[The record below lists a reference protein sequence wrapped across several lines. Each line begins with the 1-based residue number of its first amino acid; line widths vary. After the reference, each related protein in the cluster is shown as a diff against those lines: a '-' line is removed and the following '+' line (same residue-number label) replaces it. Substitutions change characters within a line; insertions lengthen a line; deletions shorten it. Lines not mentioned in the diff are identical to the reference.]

1 MKGVA
6 LVTGASGGIGR
17 SIALRLALD
26 GYAVAVHCYRNEQ
39 KAYAVCEEIRALG
52 GVAEVFVCDIT
63 DADAVDFMV
72 NEICRTMGAVSVL
85 VNNAGIAQ
93 QKLFTDISVEE
104 WHGMMAVHVDG
115 AFYTCRAVL
124 PDMIRAHCGSIV
136 NISSMWG
143 QTGGSCEVHYSAAK
157 AALIGLTKALAK
169 EVGPAGIRVNCVAP
183 GVIQTEMLAE
193 LSRETLNDLAEETPL
208 CRLGTPEDVAAAVSF
223 LASDGAGFITGQVL
237 APNGGIV
244 I

>member
-17 SIALRLALD
+17 AIALRLADD
-26 GYAVAVHCYRNEQ
+26 GYAVAVHCYRNEH
-39 KAYAVCEEIRALG
+39 KAQEVRDEILAIG
-52 GVAEVFVCDIT
+52 GRAEVFVCDIT
-63 DADAVDFMV
+63 DADAVDYMV
-72 NEICRTMGAVSVL
+72 NEICRSLGCVTVL

-93 QKLFTDISVEE
+93 QKLFTDLSVDE
-104 WHGMMAVHVDG
+104 WQRMMAVHVDG
-115 AFYTCRAVL
+115 AFYTGRAVL
-124 PDMIRAHCGSIV
+124 PDMIRAHSGSIV
-136 NISSMWG
+136 NVSSMWG
-143 QTGGSCEVHYSAAK
+143 QTGGSCEVHYSTAK

-193 LSRETLNDLAEETPL
+193 FSRETLNDLAEETPL

-223 LASDGAGFITGQVL
+223 LVSDGAGFITGQVL

>member
-6 LVTGASGGIGR
+6 LITGASGGIGGA
-17 SIALRLALD
+17 IALRLAQD

-39 KAYAVCEEIRALG
+39 KAQAICEEIRAFG

-72 NEICRTMGAVSVL
+72 NEICRTLGCVTVL

-93 QKLFTDISVEE
+93 QKLFTDLSVDE
-104 WHGMMAVHVDG
+104 WQRMMAIHVDG

-124 PDMIRAHCGSIV
+124 PDMIRAHSGSIV

-143 QTGGSCEVHYSAAK
+143 QTGGSCEVHYSTAK

-183 GVIQTEMLAE
+183 GVIRTDMLAE
-193 LSRETLNDLAEETPL
+193 LSRETLNDLEEETPL
-208 CRLGTPEDVAAAVSF
+208 CRLGTPNDVAAAVSF
-223 LASDGAGFITGQVL
+223 LISDGAGFITGQVL

>member
-17 SIALRLALD
+17 AIAVALARD
-26 GYAVAVHCYRNEQ
+26 GYTIAVHCYRNEQ
-39 KAYAVCEEIRALG
+39 KAQEVCDEITAMG
-52 GVAEVFVCDIT
+52 GTAEVFVCDIT
-63 DADAVDFMV
+63 DADAVDYMV
-72 NEICRTMGAVSVL
+72 NEIGRTLGCVTVL

-93 QKLFTDISVEE
+93 QKLFTDLSVDE
-104 WHGMMAVHVDG
+104 WQQMMAVHVDG
-115 AFYTCRAVL
+115 AFYACRAVL
-124 PDMIRAHCGSIV
+124 PDMIRAHSGAIV
-136 NISSMWG
+136 NVSSMWG
-143 QTGGSCEVHYSAAK
+143 QTGGSCEVHYSTAK

-183 GVIQTEMLAE
+183 GVIRTEMLAE
-193 LSRETLNDLAEETPL
+193 LSRDTLNDLEEETPL
-208 CRLGTPEDVAAAVSF
+208 CRLGTPEDVAAAVAF
-223 LASDGAGFITGQVL
+223 LVSDGAGFITGQVL

>member
-17 SIALRLALD
+17 AIALQLARD
-26 GYAVAVHCYRNEQ
+26 GYAVAVHCYRNEA
-39 KAYAVCEEIRALG
+39 KAQAVCDEIRALG
-52 GVAEVFVCDIT
+52 VDAGVYVCDIT
-63 DADAVDFMV
+63 DAAAVSAMAEDI
-72 NEICRTMGAVSVL
+72 ICTLGRISVL

-93 QKLFTDISVEE
+93 QKLFTDLTAEE
-104 WHGMMAVHVDG
+104 WRYMMAVHVDG
-115 AFYTCRAVL
+115 AFYACRAVL
-124 PDMIRAHCGSIV
+124 PDMIRRHGGTIV

-143 QTGGSCEVHYSAAK
+143 QTGGSCEVHYSTAK

-183 GVIQTEMLAE
+183 GVIQTEMLAAFAAE
-193 LSRETLNDLAEETPL
+193 DLDALTDETPL
-208 CRLGTPEDVAAAVSF
+208 CRLGTPEDVANAVSF
-223 LASDGAGFITGQVL
+223 LVSDGAAFITGQVL
-237 APNGGIV
+237 APNGGFV

>member
-17 SIALRLALD
+17 AVALALARD
-26 GYAVAVHCYRNEQ
+26 GYAVALHCFRNEK
-39 KAYAVCEEIRALG
+39 KATEVREEILALG
-52 GVAEVFVCDIT
+52 GSAEVFVCDIT
-63 DADAVDFMV
+63 DADAVDYMV
-72 NEICRTMGAVSVL
+72 NEICRILGCVTVL

-93 QKLFTDISVEE
+93 QKLFTDLSVEE
-104 WHGMMAVHVDG
+104 WQQMMAVHVDG
-115 AFYTCRAVL
+115 SFYACRAVL
-124 PDMIRAHCGSIV
+124 PDMIRAHSGVIV

-143 QTGGSCEVHYSAAK
+143 QTGSSCEVHYSTAK

-183 GVIQTEMLAE
+183 GVIRTEMLAE
-193 LSRETLNDLAEETPL
+193 LSRETLNDLEEETPL
-208 CRLGTPEDVAAAVSF
+208 CRLGTPDDVAHAVAF
-223 LASDGAGFITGQVL
+223 LVSDKAGFITGQVL

>member
-6 LVTGASGGIGR
+6 LVTGASGGIGGA
-17 SIALRLALD
+17 IALQLARD
-26 GYAVAVHCYRNEQ
+26 GYAVAVHCHRNIE
-39 KAYAVCEEIRALG
+39 KAQAVCDDIVAMGGRAA
-52 GVAEVFVCDIT
+52 VYVCDV
-63 DADAVDFMV
+63 ADA
-72 NEICRTMGAVSVL
+72 EAVSNMIEKIDRSLGCVTVL

-93 QKLFTDISVEE
+93 QKLFSDLSVDE
-104 WHGMMAVHVDG
+104 WRRMMAVHVDG
-115 AFYTCRAVL
+115 AFHTCRAVL
-124 PDMIRAHCGSIV
+124 PSMIHAHSGVIV

-169 EVGPAGIRVNCVAP
+169 EVGPAGVRVNCVSP
-183 GVIQTEMLAE
+183 GVIRTEMLAE
-193 LSRETLNDLAEETPL
+193 LSQETLDELADEAPL
-208 CRLGTPEDVAAAVSF
+208 CRLGTPEDVAHAVSF
-223 LASDGAGFITGQVL
+223 LVSDRAAFITGQVL

>member
-17 SIALRLALD
+17 AIALRLADD
-26 GYAVAVHCYRNEQ
+26 GYAVAVHCYRNEH
-39 KAYAVCEEIRALG
+39 KAQEVRDEILAIG
-52 GVAEVFVCDIT
+52 GQAEVFVCDIT
-63 DADAVDFMV
+63 DADAVDYMV
-72 NEICRTMGAVSVL
+72 NEICRSLGCVTVL

-93 QKLFTDISVEE
+93 QKLFTDLSVDE
-104 WHGMMAVHVDG
+104 WQRLMAVHVDG
-115 AFYTCRAVL
+115 AFYTGRAVL
-124 PDMIRAHCGSIV
+124 PDMIRAHSGSIV
-136 NISSMWG
+136 NVSSMWG
-143 QTGGSCEVHYSAAK
+143 QTGGSCEVHYSTAK

-193 LSRETLNDLAEETPL
+193 FSRETLNDLAEETPL

-223 LASDGAGFITGQVL
+223 LVSDGAGFITGQVL

>member
-17 SIALRLALD
+17 AVALALARD
-26 GYAVAVHCYRNEQ
+26 GYAIAVHCHRHEER
-39 KAYAVCEEIRALG
+39 ALAVREEIIALG
-52 GVAEVFVCDIT
+52 GTAEVFVCDIT
-63 DADAVDFMV
+63 DADAVDYMV
-72 NEICRTMGAVSVL
+72 NEICRTLGCVTVL
-85 VNNAGIAQ
+85 VNNAGFAQ
-93 QKLFTDISVEE
+93 QKLFTDLSVGE
-104 WHGMMAVHVDG
+104 WQQMMAVHVDG
-115 AFYTCRAVL
+115 AFYACRAVL
-124 PDMIRAHCGSIV
+124 PDMIRAHSGSII

-143 QTGGSCEVHYSAAK
+143 QTGGSCEVHYSTAK

-208 CRLGTPEDVAAAVSF
+208 CRLGNPEDVAAAVSF
-223 LASDGAGFITGQVL
+223 LVSEGAGFITGQVL

>member
-6 LVTGASGGIGR
+6 LVTGASGGIGAA
-17 SIALRLALD
+17 IALALARE
-26 GYAVAVHCYRNEQ
+26 GYAIAVHCYRNEQ
-39 KAYAVCEEIRALG
+39 KAQAIRDEIVSMG
-52 GVAEVFVCDIT
+52 GQAEVFVCDIT

-72 NEICRTMGAVSVL
+72 NEICRTLGCVTVL

-93 QKLFTDISVEE
+93 QKLFTDLSVDE
-104 WHGMMAVHVDG
+104 WQHMMAVHVDG
-115 AFYTCRAVL
+115 AFYACRAVL
-124 PDMIRAHCGSIV
+124 PDMIRAHSGSIV

-143 QTGGSCEVHYSAAK
+143 QTGGSCEVHYSTAK

-169 EVGPAGIRVNCVAP
+169 ELGPAGIRVNCVAP
-183 GVIQTEMLAE
+183 GVIRTEMLAE
-193 LSRETLNDLAEETPL
+193 LSRETLNDLEEETPL
-208 CRLGTPEDVAAAVSF
+208 CRLGTPEDVAAAVAF
-223 LASDGAGFITGQVL
+223 LVSDGAGFITGQVL

>member
-17 SIALRLALD
+17 AIALQLACD
-26 GYAVAVHCYRNEQ
+26 GYAVAVHCHQNEA
-39 KAYAVCEEIRALG
+39 KARLVCDEIVAMG
-52 GVAEVFVCDIT
+52 GSADVFVCDIT
-63 DADAVDFMV
+63 DADAVDYMV
-72 NEICRTMGAVSVL
+72 NEICRVLGEVTVL

-93 QKLFTDISVEE
+93 QKLFTDLSVDE
-104 WHGMMAVHVDG
+104 WHRMMGVHVDG
-115 AFYTCRAVL
+115 AFYACRAVL
-124 PDMIRAHCGSIV
+124 PDMIRAHSGSIV

-157 AALIGLTKALAK
+157 AALIGLTKGLAK

-193 LSRETLNDLAEETPL
+193 FSRETLNDLAEETPL

-223 LASDGAGFITGQVL
+223 LVSDGAAFITGQVL

>member
-17 SIALRLALD
+17 AIALALASE
-26 GYAVAVHCYRNEQ
+26 GYAIAVHCHRNEP
-39 KAYAVCEEIRALG
+39 KARAVQDEIVALG
-52 GVAEVFVCDIT
+52 GTAEVFVCDIT
-63 DADAVDFMV
+63 DADAVDYMV
-72 NEICRTMGAVSVL
+72 NEICRTLGCVTVL

-93 QKLFTDISVEE
+93 QKLFTDLSVDE
-104 WHGMMAVHVDG
+104 WQRMMAVHVDG
-115 AFYTCRAVL
+115 AFYACRAVL
-124 PDMIRAHCGSIV
+124 PDMIRAHSGSIV

-143 QTGGSCEVHYSAAK
+143 QTGGSCEVHYSTAK

-183 GVIQTEMLAE
+183 GVIRTDMLAE
-193 LSRETLNDLAEETPL
+193 LSRETLNDLEEETPL
-208 CRLGTPEDVAAAVSF
+208 CRLGTPEDVAAAVVF
-223 LASDGAGFITGQVL
+223 LASEGASFITGQVL
-237 APNGGIV
+237 ATNGGIV

>member
-6 LVTGASGGIGR
+6 LITGASGGIGGA
-17 SIALRLALD
+17 IALKLARD

-39 KAYAVCEEIRALG
+39 KAQAICEEIRAFG

-72 NEICRTMGAVSVL
+72 NEICRTLGCVTVL

-93 QKLFTDISVEE
+93 QKLFTDLSVDE
-104 WHGMMAVHVDG
+104 WQRMMAIHVDG

-124 PDMIRAHCGSIV
+124 PDMIRAHSGSIV

-143 QTGGSCEVHYSAAK
+143 QTGGSCEVHYSTAK

-183 GVIQTEMLAE
+183 GVIRTDMLAE
-193 LSRETLNDLAEETPL
+193 LSRETLNDLEEETPL
-208 CRLGTPEDVAAAVSF
+208 CRLGTPNDVASAVSF
-223 LASDGAGFITGQVL
+223 LVSDGAGFITGQVL